1 MAAATPEP
9 AAPKPITAPASVAPA
24 RGDNLLVNLLF
35 NIVVPTLILTQ
46 LSGEHR
52 LGPTWAVVA
61 ALVFPLGY
69 GLRDALVRKKFNLFS
84 ALGVLSVALT
94 GGISLLGLDPRYLAI
109 KEAAVP
115 GIIGLITLASLRTR
129 YPLVRS
135 LLFNPAVV
143 DVDRVE
149 AALAERASGR
159 VFERCLVNASWII
172 AGSFFLSSLLNYV
185 LAVVLVT
192 SQPGTEEYN
201 QQLGTM
207 TALSY
212 PVIALPATL
221 VMMGGLFYL
230 LRSITRLT
238 GLPVEAI
245 LRHSRQ
251 DAP

>member
-1 MAAATPEP
+1 MPM
-9 AAPKPITAPASVAPA
+9 TAPVAVAPA
-24 RGDNLLVNLLF
+24 RGDNLLINLLF
-35 NIVVPTLILTQ
+35 NIIVPTLILTQ

-52 LGPTWAVVA
+52 LGPTWAVVV
-61 ALVFPLGY
+61 ALAFPLGY
-69 GLRDALVRKKFNLFS
+69 GLRDALARKKFNLFS

-115 GIIGLITLASLRTR
+115 GIIGLVTVASLRTR

-143 DVDRVE
+143 EVDRVE
-149 AALAERASGR
+149 AALTERAGKAA
-159 VFERCLVNASWII
+159 FERCLVNASWII
-172 AGSFFLSSLLNYV
+172 AGSFFLSSALNYM

-192 SQPGTEEYN
+192 SLPGTEEYN
-201 QQLGTM
+201 QQLGRM

-238 GLPVEAI
+238 GLPFEAI
-245 LRHSRQ
+245 LRNARQ
-251 DAP
+251 DAR